1 MANLLLG
8 SSNVAR
14 FYKFLMF
21 QDFKEYQMM
30 KCTNMDSFSALMSEI
45 EEGSNNVI
53 VSVIENLIVDAAKS
67 AKSDGERVDLIN
79 KSIKKV
85 FEVIEKTS
93 ARLPDSKFCFVMPLR
108 RPAVEWFDLKIGEI
122 EDEIRK
128 NIASLKTFN
137 VTRMK
142 SFCVS
147 QQQFETDGVH
157 LTKDSG
163 FLFVEAALRS
173 AEEIFNAVNVEKP
186 AEDSTN
192 QEGAE
197 AEPDMKGLVSILKLR
212 FEADNMMFARLREE
226 VDSTANKSRE
236 DRVVVTGVISK
247 DPLPTDNRQRIER
260 LKVLVAEVFQS
271 IKPGFKGRILYA
283 SQGRNNDTL
292 PMLEVKLDSSEY
304 AVEIRKAFAEK
315 RKKDGKLTGCLERI
329 FLSNSINIGTRV
341 RIEILKAIAKRIS
354 NTQDLAY
361 VASFISRPVI
371 HIKPRTSRNE
381 RPTKS
386 YTFIDAVKQFGSQLK
401 PEDLLDSYAKAGR
414 AFAGQLEQNFVVLK
428 ESDSEAA
435 QTNFH
440 KARMQRGRGR
450 GGRGAD
456 RGRERGA
463 GHGRG
468 GGGNANTEVIGGRGQ
483 KRPNEENLETSS
495 AKK

>member
-1 MANLLLG
+1 
-8 SSNVAR
+8 
-14 FYKFLMF
+14 
-21 QDFKEYQMM
+21 
-30 KCTNMDSFSALMSEI
+30 
-45 EEGSNNVI
+45 
-53 VSVIENLIVDAAKS
+53 
-67 AKSDGERVDLIN
+67 
-79 KSIKKV
+79 
-85 FEVIEKTS
+85 
-93 ARLPDSKFCFVMPLR
+93 
-108 RPAVEWFDLKIGEI
+108 
-122 EDEIRK
+122 
-128 NIASLKTFN
+128 
-137 VTRMK
+137 MK

-147 QQQFETDGVH
+147 QQQFEKDGVH

-163 FLFVEAALRS
+163 YLFVESALRS
-173 AEEIFNAVNVEKP
+173 AEEIFNAVNIEKM
-186 AEDSTN
+186 ETTTS
-192 QEGAE
+192 QEE
-197 AEPDMKGLVSILKLR
+197 PEPDIKGLVSILKQR

-236 DRVVVTGVISK
+236 DRVVVTGLTSK
-247 DPLPTDNRQRIER
+247 DPLPTDNRQRIEK
-260 LKVLVAEVFQS
+260 LKVLVAKVFQT

-292 PMLEVKLDSSEY
+292 PMLEVKLDSTEF

-315 RKKDGKLTGCLERI
+315 RKKDRKLSGCLERV

-414 AFAGQLEQNFVVLK
+414 AFTGQLEQNFVVLK

-440 KARMQRGRGR
+440 KARMQRGGGR

-468 GGGNANTEVIGGRGQ
+468 GGGNANKEAIGGRGQ

>member
-1 MANLLLG
+1 M
-8 SSNVAR
+8 
-14 FYKFLMF
+14 
-21 QDFKEYQMM
+21 
-30 KCTNMDSFSALMSEI
+30 
-45 EEGSNNVI
+45 
-53 VSVIENLIVDAAKS
+53 
-67 AKSDGERVDLIN
+67 IN
-79 KSIKKV
+79 KSVKKV
-85 FEVIEKTS
+85 FEVIENTS

-108 RPAVEWFDLKIGEI
+108 RPAVDWFDLKIGEI

-147 QQQFETDGVH
+147 QQQFETD
-157 LTKDSG
+157 
-163 FLFVEAALRS
+163 
-173 AEEIFNAVNVEKP
+173 
-186 AEDSTN
+186 
-192 QEGAE
+192 GAE

-260 LKVLVAEVFQS
+260 LKVLVAEVFQT

-341 RIEILKAIAKRIS
+341 
-354 NTQDLAY
+354 
-361 VASFISRPVI
+361 
-371 HIKPRTSRNE
+371 
-381 RPTKS
+381 
-386 YTFIDAVKQFGSQLK
+386 
-401 PEDLLDSYAKAGR
+401 
-414 AFAGQLEQNFVVLK
+414 
-428 ESDSEAA
+428 
-435 QTNFH
+435 
-440 KARMQRGRGR
+440 
-450 GGRGAD
+450 
-456 RGRERGA
+456 
-463 GHGRG
+463 
-468 GGGNANTEVIGGRGQ
+468 
-483 KRPNEENLETSS
+483 
-495 AKK
+495 

>member
-1 MANLLLG
+1 MANLLMG

-14 FYKFLMF
+14 FYKYLVF
-21 QDFKEYQMM
+21 QEFKEYQMM

-45 EEGSNNVI
+45 EDGANNII
-53 VSVIENLIVDAAKS
+53 VSVIENIIVDSALAAKNDDEI
-67 AKSDGERVDLIN
+67 DGLIN
-79 KSIKKV
+79 NSIKKV

-108 RPAVEWFDLKIGEI
+108 RPAIEWFDGKMVGI
-122 EDEIRK
+122 EEEIRK

-142 SFCVS
+142 NFCVS
-147 QQQFETDGVH
+147 QQQFEKDGVH
-157 LTKDSG
+157 LTKESG
-163 FLFVEAALRS
+163 LLFVETTLRS
-173 AEEIFNAVNVEKP
+173 AKEIFDAVNIEKD
-186 AEDSTN
+186 ADVTAN
-192 QEGAE
+192 QEE
-197 AEPDMKGLVSILKLR
+197 AEPDLKGLVSILKRR

-236 DRVVVTGVISK
+236 DRVVVTGVTSK
-247 DPLPTDNRQRIER
+247 DPLPADSRQRIEK
-260 LKVLVAEVFQS
+260 LKDLVAEVFQS
-271 IKPGFKGRILYA
+271 IKPGFKWKILYA

-292 PMLEVKLDSSEY
+292 PMVEVKMDSTEF

-315 RKKDGKLTGCLERI
+315 RKKDGKLSGCLERI

-371 HIKPRTSRNE
+371 HVKPRNSRNE

-386 YTFIDAVKQFGSQLK
+386 YTFIDAVKQFGSQLR

-463 GHGRG
+463 AHGRG
-468 GGGNANTEVIGGRGQ
+468 GGESANTEGIGGRGK
-483 KRPNEENLETSS
+483 KRPSEENLENSA